1 MPSPPV
7 RRRLTRDARRAELL
21 RAGEGLFSERPFE
34 EVSIDDIA
42 AAAGISKN
50 LLYHYFAGKREL
62 FLAVIT
68 DAAERMLAATEPD
81 LTLPPMERL
90 RGSLAGHL
98 DFACEHAQGYVALMR
113 GAGDEEVAAILARN
127 RDHVVARTIAS
138 LPGRFPAE
146 HLELTLY
153 GWVGMVDAV
162 TLRWV
167 EQRALPRED
176 VLELL
181 VALFVSVLGAAAAAA
196 EH

>member
-1 MPSPPV
+1 M

-50 LLYHYFAGKREL
+50 LLYHYFASKREL
-62 FLAVIT
+62 FLAVIS

-81 LTLPPMERL
+81 LSLPPMDRL

-113 GAGDEEVAAILARN
+113 GAGDEEVAAILARG

-138 LPGRFPAE
+138 LPGRFPKE
-146 HLELTLY
+146 QLELTLY
-153 GWVGMVDAV
+153 GWVGLVDAL

-167 EQRALPRED
+167 EHRDLPREE
-176 VLELL
+176 VLDLL
-181 VALFVSVLGAAAAAA
+181 VALFVSVLGTVGAAAGG
-196 EH
+196 